1 MKKNKKI
8 MYHRLFSR
16 LMAVLLLFTVSAIVG
31 IYPFGDKSVLTGDL
45 NSIYLP
51 EFSYIKD
58 ILDGIQDWGYSFQKN
73 MGENT
78 TGMFSYY
85 VSSPFLV
92 LLKFFSKSQLIY
104 FGILLFYIKVV
115 PTVFA
120 NIYIKFLKNK

>member
-1 MKKNKKI
+1 
-8 MYHRLFSR
+8 
-16 LMAVLLLFTVSAIVG
+16 MAVLLLFTVSAIVG

-45 NSIYLP
+45 NSIYVP

-92 LLKFFSKSQLIY
+92 LLKFFLKVSLS
-104 FGILLFYIKVV
+104 ILVYCCFILKWYLPRFLQ
-115 PTVFA
+115 
-120 NIYIKFLKNK
+120 IYI